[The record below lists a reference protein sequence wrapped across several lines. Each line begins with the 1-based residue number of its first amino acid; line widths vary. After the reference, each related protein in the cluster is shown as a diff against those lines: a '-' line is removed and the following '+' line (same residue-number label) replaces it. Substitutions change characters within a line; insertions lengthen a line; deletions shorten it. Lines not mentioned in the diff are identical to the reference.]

1 MKHFPILG
9 SLEQFRKYCGLVK
22 IARCG
27 FAWEKTTKRPI
38 ASVYT
43 ICETAMAVVLGGL
56 LATHT
61 GWAAGDALNLP
72 ANLGGE
78 FLLFSSQGFLGV
90 DLGEVDS
97 DRAKEL
103 TDKDGHGAEVVM
115 VDHDAPAGKSGL
127 KVHDVILQLDGQPVE
142 NVDQLRRRLR
152 EMPSGRTITLLISR
166 DGNRIYFTVK
176 LCDRAVLQQQAWSE
190 HIGVPEP
197 PPPAQAGRESFI
209 GPAASGATAFLD
221 SVIPKALYVGADVNP
236 VRTQLADY
244 FGVKSG
250 TGLLV
255 ESVDYQSPAAR
266 AGLKAGDVVVKVNAQ
281 PMTSRSDWLKAIR
294 NHRGQ
299 QVQLTVMRNK
309 QEQILM
315 MSDGRQKKH

>member
-9 SLEQFRKYCGLVK
+9 SL
-22 IARCG
+22 
-27 FAWEKTTKRPI
+27 
-38 ASVYT
+38 
-43 ICETAMAVVLGGL
+43 AVLLGGL

-61 GWAAGDALNLP
+61 SWASGDALNLP
-72 ANLGGE
+72 ASLGGE
-78 FLLFSSQGFLGV
+78 FLLFSAQGFLGV

-103 TDKDGHGAEVVM
+103 TDKDAHGAEVVM
-115 VDHDAPAGKSGL
+115 VDHDAPAFKSGL
-127 KVHDVILQLDGQPVE
+127 KVHDVILQLDGQPVD

-152 EMPSGRTITLLISR
+152 EMPSGRSITLLISR
-166 DGNRIYFTVK
+166 DSNRIYYTVK
-176 LCDRAVLQQQAWSE
+176 LCDRAVLQQQAWSD
-190 HIGVPEP
+190 HIPVPEP
-197 PPPAQAGRESFI
+197 APPAPNGGSSFI
-209 GPAASGATAFLD
+209 GTAASGATAFFD

-266 AGLKAGDVVVKVNAQ
+266 AGLKAGDVVVKVDSQ

-309 QEQILM
+309 QEQILT
-315 MSDGRQKKH
+315 MSDGRQKKN